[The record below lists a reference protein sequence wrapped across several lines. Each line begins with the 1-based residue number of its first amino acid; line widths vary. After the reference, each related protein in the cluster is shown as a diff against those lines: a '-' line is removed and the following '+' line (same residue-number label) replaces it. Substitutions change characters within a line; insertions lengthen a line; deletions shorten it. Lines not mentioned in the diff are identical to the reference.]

1 MNLILLRAQLRG
13 LSAFRSLLDTPM
25 LKDALQLLDAA
36 ARRDGEGAL
45 AAYDQMF
52 YCLKA
57 EGYSGLG
64 TWMWDT
70 LRYTETPYGDLAGS
84 GRSDPELEGAA
95 RRDVDALLQ
104 LARLGAE
111 DIRVALK
118 PILTEEYVSV
128 LDNLPAWETGAP
140 FTFEELAAFYRENG
154 AGLYAK
160 YRAFLWEEGRL
171 VPVADPDCPHP
182 VELLGY
188 DQQRKQVLD
197 NTRLLVEGKPSNN
210 VLLFGDGGTGK
221 SATVKSML
229 YLPGMENLRLIE
241 IQKENLVGMPR
252 LIRSLAGRR
261 QSFILF
267 IDDLAFDQDDK
278 TYSSL
283 KTILEGGLEK
293 RPLNVAIYATSNRR
307 HLVRQTFSDR
317 AGDEVDAFET
327 ISEKTALAERFGLR
341 IVCGT
346 NLTAQ
351 GLLAGI
357 LQEEDDEDQ
366 CVMFGSSTANF
377 SAVPAAKHQW
387 NRPLS
392 SVQPPRAGM
401 MVFGVLRANGTMEL
415 ANTQPTLHVDDKI
428 LFAELAD

>member
-52 YCLKA
+52 YLLKA

-64 TWMWDT
+64 TWLWDT

-84 GRSDPELEGAA
+84 GRSDPELERAA

-104 LARLGAE
+104 LAQLGAE

-140 FTFEELAAFYRENG
+140 FTFEELAAFYQENG

-197 NTRLLVEGKPSNN
+197 NTRLLLEGKPSNN

-341 IVCGT
+341 IPYMT
-346 NLTAQ
+346 MSKSEYLA
-351 GLLAGI
+351 LIDHLAG
-357 LQEEDDEDQ
+357 LYHVEMNRE
-366 CVMFGSSTANF
+366 VLH
-377 SAVPAAKHQW
+377 AKAMEWEIRHAGRTPRVARQFIAS
-387 NRPLS
+387 LS
-392 SVQPPRAGM
+392 
-401 MVFGVLRANGTMEL
+401 
-415 ANTQPTLHVDDKI
+415 
-428 LFAELAD
+428 

>member
-52 YCLKA
+52 YLLKA

-95 RRDVDALLQ
+95 RRDVDALLL

-111 DIRVALK
+111 EIRVALK

-140 FTFEELAAFYRENG
+140 FTFEELSAFYRENG

-160 YRAFLWEEGRL
+160 YRAFLWEEGQL

-317 AGDEVDAFET
+317 AGDEVDASET

-341 IVCGT
+341 IPYMT
-346 NLTAQ
+346 MSKSEYLA
-351 GLLAGI
+351 LIDHLAG
-357 LQEEDDEDQ
+357 LYHVEMNRE
-366 CVMFGSSTANF
+366 VLH
-377 SAVPAAKHQW
+377 AKAMEWEIRHAGRTPRVARQFIAS
-387 NRPLS
+387 LS
-392 SVQPPRAGM
+392 
-401 MVFGVLRANGTMEL
+401 
-415 ANTQPTLHVDDKI
+415 
-428 LFAELAD
+428 

>member
-52 YCLKA
+52 YRLKA

-64 TWMWDT
+64 TWLWDT

-95 RRDVDALLQ
+95 RRDAETLLQ

-317 AGDEVDAFET
+317 AGDEVDASET
-327 ISEKTALAERFGLR
+327 IQEKTSLAERFGLR
-341 IVCGT
+341 IPYLALNKAEFLDLVEKMAALHGVT
-346 NLTAQ
+346 MDRETLRTGAGRWEMRHPGRTPRTAKQYIASLSLT
-351 GLLAGI
+351 
-357 LQEEDDEDQ
+357 
-366 CVMFGSSTANF
+366 
-377 SAVPAAKHQW
+377 
-387 NRPLS
+387 
-392 SVQPPRAGM
+392 
-401 MVFGVLRANGTMEL
+401 
-415 ANTQPTLHVDDKI
+415 
-428 LFAELAD
+428 

>member
-13 LSAFRSLLDTPM
+13 LSAFRSLLDTPL

-52 YCLKA
+52 YRLKA

-64 TWMWDT
+64 TWLWDT

-95 RRDVDALLQ
+95 LRDAETLLQ

-140 FTFEELAAFYRENG
+140 FTFEELAAFYQENG

-341 IVCGT
+341 IPYMT
-346 NLTAQ
+346 MSKSEYLA
-351 GLLAGI
+351 LIDHLAG
-357 LQEEDDEDQ
+357 LYHVEMNRE
-366 CVMFGSSTANF
+366 VLH
-377 SAVPAAKHQW
+377 AKAMEWEIRHAGRTPRVARQFIAS
-387 NRPLS
+387 LS
-392 SVQPPRAGM
+392 
-401 MVFGVLRANGTMEL
+401 
-415 ANTQPTLHVDDKI
+415 
-428 LFAELAD
+428 

>member
-52 YCLKA
+52 YRLKA

-64 TWMWDT
+64 TWLWDT

-128 LDNLPAWETGAP
+128 LDNLPAWETETP
-140 FTFEELAAFYRENG
+140 FTFEELAAFYQENG

-283 KTILEGGLEK
+283 KTILEGGLER

-341 IVCGT
+341 IPYMT
-346 NLTAQ
+346 MSKSEYLA
-351 GLLAGI
+351 LIDHLAG
-357 LQEEDDEDQ
+357 LYHVEMNRE
-366 CVMFGSSTANF
+366 VLH
-377 SAVPAAKHQW
+377 AKAMEWEIRHAGRTPRVARQFIAS
-387 NRPLS
+387 LS
-392 SVQPPRAGM
+392 
-401 MVFGVLRANGTMEL
+401 
-415 ANTQPTLHVDDKI
+415 
-428 LFAELAD
+428 

>member
-52 YCLKA
+52 YRLKA

-84 GRSDPELEGAA
+84 GRSDPELEEAA
-95 RRDVDALLQ
+95 RRDAETLLQ
-104 LARLGAE
+104 LAQLGAE

-140 FTFEELAAFYRENG
+140 FTFEELAAFYQENG

-341 IVCGT
+341 IPYMT
-346 NLTAQ
+346 MSKAEYLA
-351 GLLAGI
+351 LIDHLAG
-357 LQEEDDEDQ
+357 LYHVEMNRE
-366 CVMFGSSTANF
+366 VLH
-377 SAVPAAKHQW
+377 AKAMEWEIRHAG
-387 NRPLS
+387 RT
-392 SVQPPRAGM
+392 PRVARQ
-401 MVFGVLRANGTMEL
+401 FIASLNL
-415 ANTQPTLHVDDKI
+415 
-428 LFAELAD
+428 

>member
-52 YCLKA
+52 YLLKA

-84 GRSDPELEGAA
+84 GRSDSELEGAA

-140 FTFEELAAFYRENG
+140 FTFEELAAFYQENG

-283 KTILEGGLEK
+283 KTILEGGLER

-341 IVCGT
+341 IPYMT
-346 NLTAQ
+346 MSKSEYLA
-351 GLLAGI
+351 LIDHLAG
-357 LQEEDDEDQ
+357 LYHVEMNRE
-366 CVMFGSSTANF
+366 VLH
-377 SAVPAAKHQW
+377 AKAMEWEIRHAGRTPRVARQFIAS
-387 NRPLS
+387 LS
-392 SVQPPRAGM
+392 
-401 MVFGVLRANGTMEL
+401 
-415 ANTQPTLHVDDKI
+415 
-428 LFAELAD
+428 

>member
-52 YCLKA
+52 YRLKA

-64 TWMWDT
+64 TWLWDT
-70 LRYTETPYGDLAGS
+70 LRYTETPFGDLAGS

-95 RRDVDALLQ
+95 RRDVDALLL

-111 DIRVALK
+111 EIRVALK

-140 FTFEELAAFYRENG
+140 FTFEELSAFYRENG

-160 YRAFLWEEGRL
+160 FRAFLWEEGQL

-341 IVCGT
+341 IPYMT
-346 NLTAQ
+346 MSKSEYLA
-351 GLLAGI
+351 LIDHLAG
-357 LQEEDDEDQ
+357 LYHVEMNRE
-366 CVMFGSSTANF
+366 VLH
-377 SAVPAAKHQW
+377 AKAMEWEIRHAGRTPRVARQFIAS
-387 NRPLS
+387 LS
-392 SVQPPRAGM
+392 
-401 MVFGVLRANGTMEL
+401 
-415 ANTQPTLHVDDKI
+415 
-428 LFAELAD
+428 

>member
-52 YCLKA
+52 YRLKA

-95 RRDVDALLQ
+95 RRDVETLLQ

-128 LDNLPAWETGAP
+128 LDNLPAWETETP
-140 FTFEELAAFYRENG
+140 FTFEELAAFYQENG

-283 KTILEGGLEK
+283 KTILEGGLER

-341 IVCGT
+341 IPYMT
-346 NLTAQ
+346 MSKSEYLA
-351 GLLAGI
+351 LIDHLAG
-357 LQEEDDEDQ
+357 LYHVEMNRE
-366 CVMFGSSTANF
+366 VLH
-377 SAVPAAKHQW
+377 AKAMEWEIRHAGRTPRVARQFIAS
-387 NRPLS
+387 LS
-392 SVQPPRAGM
+392 
-401 MVFGVLRANGTMEL
+401 
-415 ANTQPTLHVDDKI
+415 
-428 LFAELAD
+428 

>member
-52 YCLKA
+52 YRLKA

-64 TWMWDT
+64 TWLWDT

-140 FTFEELAAFYRENG
+140 FTFGELAAFYQENG

-341 IVCGT
+341 IPYMT
-346 NLTAQ
+346 MSKSEYLA
-351 GLLAGI
+351 LIDHLAG
-357 LQEEDDEDQ
+357 LYHVEMNRE
-366 CVMFGSSTANF
+366 VLH
-377 SAVPAAKHQW
+377 AKAMEWEIRHAGRTPRVARQFIAS
-387 NRPLS
+387 LS
-392 SVQPPRAGM
+392 
-401 MVFGVLRANGTMEL
+401 
-415 ANTQPTLHVDDKI
+415 
-428 LFAELAD
+428 

>member
-52 YCLKA
+52 YRLKA

-64 TWMWDT
+64 AWLWDT

-341 IVCGT
+341 IPYMT
-346 NLTAQ
+346 MSKSEYLA
-351 GLLAGI
+351 LIDHLAG
-357 LQEEDDEDQ
+357 LYHVEMNRE
-366 CVMFGSSTANF
+366 VLH
-377 SAVPAAKHQW
+377 AKAMEWEIRHAGRTPRVARQFIAS
-387 NRPLS
+387 LS
-392 SVQPPRAGM
+392 
-401 MVFGVLRANGTMEL
+401 
-415 ANTQPTLHVDDKI
+415 
-428 LFAELAD
+428 

>member
-52 YCLKA
+52 YRLKA

-64 TWMWDT
+64 TWLWDT

-84 GRSDPELEGAA
+84 GRSDPELERAA

-128 LDNLPAWETGAP
+128 LDNLPAWETGVP

-160 YRAFLWEEGRL
+160 YRAFLWEEGQL

-197 NTRLLVEGKPSNN
+197 NTRLLVEGKPSTN

-341 IVCGT
+341 IPYMT
-346 NLTAQ
+346 MSKSEYLA
-351 GLLAGI
+351 LIDHLAG
-357 LQEEDDEDQ
+357 LYHVEMNRE
-366 CVMFGSSTANF
+366 VLH
-377 SAVPAAKHQW
+377 AKAMEWEIRHAGRTPRVARQFIAS
-387 NRPLS
+387 LS
-392 SVQPPRAGM
+392 
-401 MVFGVLRANGTMEL
+401 
-415 ANTQPTLHVDDKI
+415 
-428 LFAELAD
+428 

>member
-52 YCLKA
+52 YLLKA

-84 GRSDPELEGAA
+84 GCSDPELEGAA

-140 FTFEELAAFYRENG
+140 FTFEELSAFYRENG

-341 IVCGT
+341 IPYMT
-346 NLTAQ
+346 MSKSEYLA
-351 GLLAGI
+351 LIDHLAG
-357 LQEEDDEDQ
+357 LYHVEMNRE
-366 CVMFGSSTANF
+366 VLH
-377 SAVPAAKHQW
+377 AKAMEWEIRHAGRTPRVARQFIAS
-387 NRPLS
+387 LS
-392 SVQPPRAGM
+392 
-401 MVFGVLRANGTMEL
+401 
-415 ANTQPTLHVDDKI
+415 
-428 LFAELAD
+428 

>member
-52 YCLKA
+52 YRLKA

-64 TWMWDT
+64 TWLWDT

-95 RRDVDALLQ
+95 LRDAETLLQ
-104 LARLGAE
+104 LAQLGAE

-341 IVCGT
+341 IPYMT
-346 NLTAQ
+346 MSKSEYLA
-351 GLLAGI
+351 LIDHLAG
-357 LQEEDDEDQ
+357 LYHVEMNRE
-366 CVMFGSSTANF
+366 VLH
-377 SAVPAAKHQW
+377 AKAMEWEIRHAGRTPRVARQFIAS
-387 NRPLS
+387 LS
-392 SVQPPRAGM
+392 
-401 MVFGVLRANGTMEL
+401 
-415 ANTQPTLHVDDKI
+415 
-428 LFAELAD
+428 

>member
-52 YCLKA
+52 YRLKA

-64 TWMWDT
+64 TWLWDT

-95 RRDVDALLQ
+95 RRDVDTLLQ
-104 LARLGAE
+104 LARLRAE

-140 FTFEELAAFYRENG
+140 FTFEELAAFYQENG

-341 IVCGT
+341 IPYMT
-346 NLTAQ
+346 MSKSEYLA
-351 GLLAGI
+351 LIDHLAG
-357 LQEEDDEDQ
+357 LYHVEMNRE
-366 CVMFGSSTANF
+366 VLH
-377 SAVPAAKHQW
+377 AKAMEWEIRHAGRTPRVARQFIAS
-387 NRPLS
+387 LS
-392 SVQPPRAGM
+392 
-401 MVFGVLRANGTMEL
+401 
-415 ANTQPTLHVDDKI
+415 
-428 LFAELAD
+428 

>member
-52 YCLKA
+52 YLLKA

-64 TWMWDT
+64 TWLWDT

-84 GRSDPELEGAA
+84 GRSDPELEEAA

-104 LARLGAE
+104 LARLRAE

-140 FTFEELAAFYRENG
+140 FTFEELAAFYQENG

-341 IVCGT
+341 IPYMT
-346 NLTAQ
+346 MSKSEYLA
-351 GLLAGI
+351 LIDHLAG
-357 LQEEDDEDQ
+357 LYHVEMNRE
-366 CVMFGSSTANF
+366 VLH
-377 SAVPAAKHQW
+377 AKAMEWEIRHAGRTPRVARQFIAS
-387 NRPLS
+387 LS
-392 SVQPPRAGM
+392 
-401 MVFGVLRANGTMEL
+401 
-415 ANTQPTLHVDDKI
+415 
-428 LFAELAD
+428 

>member
-52 YCLKA
+52 YLLKA

-64 TWMWDT
+64 TWLWDT

-293 RPLNVAIYATSNRR
+293 RPLNVAIYATSNR
-307 HLVRQTFSDR
+307 QTFSDR

-341 IVCGT
+341 IPYMT
-346 NLTAQ
+346 MSKSEYLA
-351 GLLAGI
+351 LIDHLAG
-357 LQEEDDEDQ
+357 LYHVEMNRE
-366 CVMFGSSTANF
+366 VLH
-377 SAVPAAKHQW
+377 AKAMEWEIRHAGRTPRVARQFIAS
-387 NRPLS
+387 LS
-392 SVQPPRAGM
+392 
-401 MVFGVLRANGTMEL
+401 
-415 ANTQPTLHVDDKI
+415 
-428 LFAELAD
+428 

>member
-52 YCLKA
+52 YLLKA

-160 YRAFLWEEGRL
+160 YRAFLWEEGQL

-283 KTILEGGLEK
+283 KTILEGGLER

-341 IVCGT
+341 IPYMT
-346 NLTAQ
+346 MSKSEYLA
-351 GLLAGI
+351 LIDHLAG
-357 LQEEDDEDQ
+357 LYHVEMNRE
-366 CVMFGSSTANF
+366 VLH
-377 SAVPAAKHQW
+377 AKAMEWEIRHAGRTPRVARQFIAS
-387 NRPLS
+387 LS
-392 SVQPPRAGM
+392 
-401 MVFGVLRANGTMEL
+401 
-415 ANTQPTLHVDDKI
+415 
-428 LFAELAD
+428 

>member
-52 YCLKA
+52 YHLKA

-84 GRSDPELEGAA
+84 GRSDSELEGAA

-140 FTFEELAAFYRENG
+140 FTFEELSAFYRENG

-341 IVCGT
+341 IPYMT
-346 NLTAQ
+346 MSKSEY
-351 GLLAGI
+351 LALI
-357 LQEEDDEDQ
+357 D
-366 CVMFGSSTANF
+366 
-377 SAVPAAKHQW
+377 H
-387 NRPLS
+387 
-392 SVQPPRAGM
+392 
-401 MVFGVLRANGTMEL
+401 
-415 ANTQPTLHVDDKI
+415 
-428 LFAELAD
+428 LADLYHVEMNREVLHAKAMEWEIRHAGRTPRVARQFIASLS

>member
-52 YCLKA
+52 YHLKA

-84 GRSDPELEGAA
+84 GRSDSELEGAA

-128 LDNLPAWETGAP
+128 LDNLPAWETGVP

-160 YRAFLWEEGRL
+160 YRAFLWEEGQL

-283 KTILEGGLEK
+283 KTILEGGLER

-341 IVCGT
+341 IPYMT
-346 NLTAQ
+346 MSKSEYLA
-351 GLLAGI
+351 LIDHLAG
-357 LQEEDDEDQ
+357 LYRVEMNRE
-366 CVMFGSSTANF
+366 VLH
-377 SAVPAAKHQW
+377 AKAMEWEIRHAGRTPRVARQFIAS
-387 NRPLS
+387 LS
-392 SVQPPRAGM
+392 
-401 MVFGVLRANGTMEL
+401 
-415 ANTQPTLHVDDKI
+415 
-428 LFAELAD
+428 

>member
-13 LSAFRSLLDTPM
+13 LSAFRSLLDTPL

-52 YCLKA
+52 YLLKA

-140 FTFEELAAFYRENG
+140 FTFEELSAFYRENG

-160 YRAFLWEEGRL
+160 YRAFLWEEGQL

-229 YLPGMENLRLIE
+229 YLPSMENLRLIE

-283 KTILEGGLEK
+283 KTILEGGLER

-341 IVCGT
+341 IPYMT
-346 NLTAQ
+346 MSKSEYLA
-351 GLLAGI
+351 LIDHLAG
-357 LQEEDDEDQ
+357 LYHVEMNRE
-366 CVMFGSSTANF
+366 VLH
-377 SAVPAAKHQW
+377 AKAMEWEIRHAGRTPRVARQFIAS
-387 NRPLS
+387 LS
-392 SVQPPRAGM
+392 
-401 MVFGVLRANGTMEL
+401 
-415 ANTQPTLHVDDKI
+415 
-428 LFAELAD
+428 

>member
-52 YCLKA
+52 YRLKV

-341 IVCGT
+341 IPYMT
-346 NLTAQ
+346 MSKSEYLA
-351 GLLAGI
+351 LIDHLAG
-357 LQEEDDEDQ
+357 LYHVEMNRE
-366 CVMFGSSTANF
+366 VLH
-377 SAVPAAKHQW
+377 AKAMEWEIRHAGRTPRVARQFIAS
-387 NRPLS
+387 LS
-392 SVQPPRAGM
+392 
-401 MVFGVLRANGTMEL
+401 
-415 ANTQPTLHVDDKI
+415 
-428 LFAELAD
+428 

>member
-13 LSAFRSLLDTPM
+13 LSAFRSLLDTPI

-52 YCLKA
+52 YRLKA

-64 TWMWDT
+64 TWLWDT
-70 LRYTETPYGDLAGS
+70 LRYTETPFGDLAGS

-95 RRDVDALLQ
+95 RRDVDTLLQ
-104 LARLGAE
+104 LAQLGAE

-140 FTFEELAAFYRENG
+140 FTFEELAAFYQENG
-154 AGLYAK
+154 AGLYTK

-341 IVCGT
+341 IPYMT
-346 NLTAQ
+346 MSKSEYLA
-351 GLLAGI
+351 LIDHLAG
-357 LQEEDDEDQ
+357 LYHVEMNRE
-366 CVMFGSSTANF
+366 VLH
-377 SAVPAAKHQW
+377 AKAMEWEIRHAGRTPRVARQFIAS
-387 NRPLS
+387 LS
-392 SVQPPRAGM
+392 
-401 MVFGVLRANGTMEL
+401 
-415 ANTQPTLHVDDKI
+415 
-428 LFAELAD
+428 

>member
-52 YCLKA
+52 YRLKA

-84 GRSDPELEGAA
+84 GRSDSELEGAA

-140 FTFEELAAFYRENG
+140 FTFEELSAFYRENG

-160 YRAFLWEEGRL
+160 YRAFLWEEGQL

-283 KTILEGGLEK
+283 KTILEGGLER

-341 IVCGT
+341 IPYMT
-346 NLTAQ
+346 MSKSEYLA
-351 GLLAGI
+351 LIDHLAG
-357 LQEEDDEDQ
+357 LYHVEMNRE
-366 CVMFGSSTANF
+366 VLH
-377 SAVPAAKHQW
+377 AKAMEWEIRHAGRTPRVARQFIAS
-387 NRPLS
+387 LS
-392 SVQPPRAGM
+392 
-401 MVFGVLRANGTMEL
+401 
-415 ANTQPTLHVDDKI
+415 
-428 LFAELAD
+428 

>member
-13 LSAFRSLLDTPM
+13 LSAFRSLLDTPL

-45 AAYDQMF
+45 AAYDQIF
-52 YCLKA
+52 YRLKA

-64 TWMWDT
+64 TWLWDT
-70 LRYTETPYGDLAGS
+70 LRYTETPFGDLAGS

-95 RRDVDALLQ
+95 RRDVDALLL

-111 DIRVALK
+111 EIRVALK

-140 FTFEELAAFYRENG
+140 FTFEELSAFYRENG

-160 YRAFLWEEGRL
+160 YRAFLWEEGQL

-341 IVCGT
+341 IPYMT
-346 NLTAQ
+346 MSKSEYLA
-351 GLLAGI
+351 LIDHLAG
-357 LQEEDDEDQ
+357 LYHVEMNRE
-366 CVMFGSSTANF
+366 VLH
-377 SAVPAAKHQW
+377 AKAMEWEIRHAGRTPRVARQFIAS
-387 NRPLS
+387 LS
-392 SVQPPRAGM
+392 
-401 MVFGVLRANGTMEL
+401 
-415 ANTQPTLHVDDKI
+415 
-428 LFAELAD
+428 

>member
-52 YCLKA
+52 YLLKA

-140 FTFEELAAFYRENG
+140 FTFEELAAFYQENG

-160 YRAFLWEEGRL
+160 YRAFLWEEGQL

-341 IVCGT
+341 IPYMT
-346 NLTAQ
+346 MSKSEYLA
-351 GLLAGI
+351 LIDHLAG
-357 LQEEDDEDQ
+357 LYHVEMNRE
-366 CVMFGSSTANF
+366 VLH
-377 SAVPAAKHQW
+377 AKAMEWEIRHAGRTPRVARQFIAS
-387 NRPLS
+387 LS
-392 SVQPPRAGM
+392 
-401 MVFGVLRANGTMEL
+401 
-415 ANTQPTLHVDDKI
+415 
-428 LFAELAD
+428 

>member
-25 LKDALQLLDAA
+25 LKDALHLLDAA

-52 YCLKA
+52 YRLKA

-64 TWMWDT
+64 TWLWDT

-95 RRDVDALLQ
+95 LRDVDALLQ
-104 LARLGAE
+104 LAQLGAE

-140 FTFEELAAFYRENG
+140 FTFEELAAFYQENG

-341 IVCGT
+341 IPYMT
-346 NLTAQ
+346 MSKSEYLA
-351 GLLAGI
+351 LIDHLAG
-357 LQEEDDEDQ
+357 LYHVEMNRE
-366 CVMFGSSTANF
+366 VLH
-377 SAVPAAKHQW
+377 AKAMEWEIRHAGRTPRVARQFIAS
-387 NRPLS
+387 LS
-392 SVQPPRAGM
+392 
-401 MVFGVLRANGTMEL
+401 
-415 ANTQPTLHVDDKI
+415 
-428 LFAELAD
+428 

>member
-13 LSAFRSLLDTPM
+13 LSAFRSLLDTPL

-52 YCLKA
+52 YRLKA

-64 TWMWDT
+64 TWLWDT

-341 IVCGT
+341 IPYMT
-346 NLTAQ
+346 MSKSEYLA
-351 GLLAGI
+351 LIDHLAG
-357 LQEEDDEDQ
+357 LYHVEMNRE
-366 CVMFGSSTANF
+366 VLH
-377 SAVPAAKHQW
+377 AKAMEWEIRHAGRTPRVARQFIAS
-387 NRPLS
+387 LS
-392 SVQPPRAGM
+392 
-401 MVFGVLRANGTMEL
+401 
-415 ANTQPTLHVDDKI
+415 
-428 LFAELAD
+428 

>member
-52 YCLKA
+52 YRLKA

-64 TWMWDT
+64 TWLWDT

-128 LDNLPAWETGAP
+128 LDNRPAWETETP
-140 FTFEELAAFYRENG
+140 FTFEELAAFYQENG

-341 IVCGT
+341 IPYMT
-346 NLTAQ
+346 MSKSEYLA
-351 GLLAGI
+351 LIDHLAG
-357 LQEEDDEDQ
+357 LYHVEMNRE
-366 CVMFGSSTANF
+366 VLH
-377 SAVPAAKHQW
+377 AKAMEWEIRHAGRTPRVARQFIAS
-387 NRPLS
+387 LS
-392 SVQPPRAGM
+392 
-401 MVFGVLRANGTMEL
+401 
-415 ANTQPTLHVDDKI
+415 
-428 LFAELAD
+428 

>member
-52 YCLKA
+52 YRLKA

-64 TWMWDT
+64 TWLWDT

-84 GRSDPELEGAA
+84 GRSDPELEEAA
-95 RRDVDALLQ
+95 RRDAETLLQ
-104 LARLGAE
+104 LVRLRAE

-140 FTFEELAAFYRENG
+140 FTFEELAAFYQENG

-341 IVCGT
+341 IPYMT
-346 NLTAQ
+346 MSKSEYLA
-351 GLLAGI
+351 LIDHLAG
-357 LQEEDDEDQ
+357 LYHVEMNRE
-366 CVMFGSSTANF
+366 VLH
-377 SAVPAAKHQW
+377 AKAMEWEIRHAGRTPRVARQFIAS
-387 NRPLS
+387 LS
-392 SVQPPRAGM
+392 
-401 MVFGVLRANGTMEL
+401 
-415 ANTQPTLHVDDKI
+415 
-428 LFAELAD
+428 

>member
-52 YCLKA
+52 YRLKA

-64 TWMWDT
+64 TWLWDT

-84 GRSDPELEGAA
+84 GRSDPELERAA
-95 RRDVDALLQ
+95 CRDVDALLQ
-104 LARLGAE
+104 LAQLGAE

-140 FTFEELAAFYRENG
+140 FTFEELAAFYQENG

-341 IVCGT
+341 IPYMT
-346 NLTAQ
+346 MSKSEYLA
-351 GLLAGI
+351 LIDHLAG
-357 LQEEDDEDQ
+357 LYHVEMNRE
-366 CVMFGSSTANF
+366 VLH
-377 SAVPAAKHQW
+377 AKAMEWEIRHAGRTPRVARQFIAS
-387 NRPLS
+387 LS
-392 SVQPPRAGM
+392 
-401 MVFGVLRANGTMEL
+401 
-415 ANTQPTLHVDDKI
+415 
-428 LFAELAD
+428 

>member
-52 YCLKA
+52 YRLKA

-84 GRSDPELEGAA
+84 GRSDPELERAA

-341 IVCGT
+341 IPYMT
-346 NLTAQ
+346 MSKSEYLA
-351 GLLAGI
+351 LIDHLAG
-357 LQEEDDEDQ
+357 LYHVEMNRE
-366 CVMFGSSTANF
+366 VLH
-377 SAVPAAKHQW
+377 AKAMEWEIRHAGRTPRVARQFIAS
-387 NRPLS
+387 LS
-392 SVQPPRAGM
+392 
-401 MVFGVLRANGTMEL
+401 
-415 ANTQPTLHVDDKI
+415 
-428 LFAELAD
+428 

>member
-52 YCLKA
+52 YHLKA

-84 GRSDPELEGAA
+84 GRSDSELEGAA

-140 FTFEELAAFYRENG
+140 FTFEELAVFYQENG

-160 YRAFLWEEGRL
+160 YRAFLWEEGQL

-283 KTILEGGLEK
+283 KTILEGGLER

-341 IVCGT
+341 IPYMT
-346 NLTAQ
+346 MSKSEYLA
-351 GLLAGI
+351 LIDHLAG
-357 LQEEDDEDQ
+357 LYHVEMNRE
-366 CVMFGSSTANF
+366 VLH
-377 SAVPAAKHQW
+377 AKAMEWEIRHAGRTPRVARQFIAS
-387 NRPLS
+387 LS
-392 SVQPPRAGM
+392 
-401 MVFGVLRANGTMEL
+401 
-415 ANTQPTLHVDDKI
+415 
-428 LFAELAD
+428 

>member
-13 LSAFRSLLDTPM
+13 LSAFRSLLDTPL

-52 YCLKA
+52 YRLKA

-64 TWMWDT
+64 TWLWDT
-70 LRYTETPYGDLAGS
+70 LRYTETPFGDLAGS
-84 GRSDPELEGAA
+84 GRSDPELDGAA
-95 RRDVDALLQ
+95 RRDVDALLL

-111 DIRVALK
+111 EIRVALK

-140 FTFEELAAFYRENG
+140 FTFEELSAFYRENG

-160 YRAFLWEEGRL
+160 YRAFLWEEGQL

-188 DQQRKQVLD
+188 EQQRKQVLD

-341 IVCGT
+341 IPYMT
-346 NLTAQ
+346 MSKSEYLA
-351 GLLAGI
+351 LIDHLAG
-357 LQEEDDEDQ
+357 LYHVEMNRE
-366 CVMFGSSTANF
+366 VLH
-377 SAVPAAKHQW
+377 AKAMEWEIRHAGRTPRVARQFIAS
-387 NRPLS
+387 LS
-392 SVQPPRAGM
+392 
-401 MVFGVLRANGTMEL
+401 
-415 ANTQPTLHVDDKI
+415 
-428 LFAELAD
+428 